1 MIAAAPFYKYKKG
14 HDMTKQQIIPGKMGQ
29 FVRQM
34 GALIERAQGDEE
46 MILSQG
52 ASLLQALV
60 CEDDWLPESCA
71 IPDTRFYQQYLLYCD
86 PRERFSVVSF
96 VWGPGQST
104 PIHDHTV
111 WGLVGMLRGAEK
123 EERFALEG
131 DSLVQLAQPGCLPV
145 TSAWFLP
152 ASVIFIAFPTHW
164 TIRCQSASMSTGAI

>member
-131 DSLVQLAQPGCLPV
+131 DSLVQLGTAGCLPV